1 MKKIKVEGMSC
12 QHCANTVTNAL
23 NALPG
28 ITNVRV
34 SLEDKEVAFDAEP
47 EVDMELVRET
57 VRQTGYKVSG

>member
-28 ITNVRV
+28 INNVRV
-34 SLEDKEVAFDAEP
+34 NLENREVAFDAELGA
-47 EVDMELVRET
+47 DMELVKET
-57 VRQTGYKVSG
+57 VRQAGYKVSE